1 MQTKISKLA
10 MLTMPCLIAVSL
22 VACGGSSHHSS
33 NGGNHDEGTIG
44 TTADWV
50 VSEGKSNT
58 NMVQVLPEM
67 KDTCIIEN
75 GTIAVSG
82 DVWDAYGAWIWD
94 PNNDDKNLWDGASWP
109 GEEFTA
115 NVVNGCSAV
124 VRNILPPELVV
135 DAAQKYKSIDGYN
148 IIINNMNNG
157 GQTADLKG
165 LSNTNN
171 CVTLL
176 KVDEKTVVGELG
188 PARECGVNV
197 EGQTVSDADVKT
209 DVYAYNGSTKLA
221 EEKTVEINE
230 ISGKEGSDSTEVTL
244 LIKGANVDQNSKGFY
259 WFNDDSSNKAEFTN
273 GDIIKIGSGLK
284 VDDGEKANGNLHLQ
298 FVTKDADGNDV
309 TVEKVYK
316 FTKSFSEKNQEARMT
331 KPTNTL
337 GATYSADKTVFRI
350 WSPSSADVKVT
361 VEGTEY
367 VMNEVNLEG
376 YSKVYEASVDGDLAG
391 KAYQFTIGGKK
402 VRDPYG
408 RMAANGS
415 DTANIVMDMS
425 QTEPEGGWVDAPEL
439 KNRED
444 SIIYEVHVRDFT
456 IDDTSGVDAD
466 KKGRYLGMVQPGTTY
481 GNLKTGIDHLKEL
494 GVTHV
499 QLQPIYDY
507 ATCSDVDSQSGNCY
521 NWGYD
526 PWNYN
531 IPEDRYSSVF
541 GTDKYNEKIKEVK
554 TMVNEFHKNGIRV
567 IMDVVYNHTYDKTV
581 FQDIT
586 DRYYMGDNDLSGCGN
601 AINADNN
608 MVWTMIR
615 DSMDYWVSEFHIDG
629 FRLDLAGVFGIKDFS
644 DWGVYLNKQ
653 HPGANLLIYGE
664 PWTGGGDSS
673 AITDPVRTG
682 RMFMQD
688 KDAHVGAFN
697 NRIRNCLKSSSDSG
711 KSTSDVSKL
720 GFIFNQLNTDWDSN
734 GTDEN
739 GNALNGNKECVFM
752 SVKAGVR
759 TADAPDEVKDE
770 WSAQGFSDPEQA
782 ISYITAHDN
791 LALRDKIEDASLNGT
806 KLYNQDEVKT
816 IQAYANSII
825 MISQGISFIHG
836 GEEFGRTK
844 AAAGTEGESP
854 MWNTYKTTTG
864 ANDFKWDLKSEWNDV
879 FNTYKAYIN
888 MRKEHPSFRMTTASA
903 INSNVTLDENS
914 TNETVIININ
924 GKAVNDTWG
933 SIKVVMNSKDNDV
946 DVAGVDEMTKVADG
960 KTVGDVE
967 NNNTAAARSVSIWM
981 TANEDADSKKH
992 EQLYVAGNVT
1002 GNDWPRVELAYDA
1015 NSGKWYSDAYVF
1027 SADSEFKVLGQDNW
1041 DDNNQIFGSCAGGHK
1056 SNELVSN
1063 TTCKADTGKDSGN
1076 VSPNQTGTYRLVV
1089 DDQNMTWELVDV
1101 STSKNEKLYFV
1112 GSDTNWQF
1120 SEMEYSKGKW
1130 YSDEYA
1136 FSANSE
1142 FKVTNQNNWDGGIWG
1157 ACADHGAQELVANKD
1172 CGGNAGNIMPRKTG
1186 SYALV
1191 VDDLLM
1197 TWSLEEVEPE

>member
-1 MQTKISKLA
+1 MTKS
-10 MLTMPCLIAVSL
+10 VSR
-22 VACGGSSHHSS
+22 
-33 NGGNHDEGTIG
+33 NETK
-44 TTADWV
+44 
-50 VSEGKSNT
+50 SEG
-58 NMVQVLPEM
+58 L
-67 KDTCIIEN
+67 DTCIIEN

-94 PNNDDKNLWDGASWP
+94 PNNDNKNLWDGASWP

-124 VRNILPPELVV
+124 VRNILPPPELVA
-135 DAAQKYKSIDGYN
+135 DAAQKYKSIDGYS
-148 IIINNMNNG
+148 ILINNMNNG
-157 GQTADLKG
+157 GQTADLTG

-209 DVYAYNGSTKLA
+209 DVYAYNGSTKLT

-284 VDDGEKANGNLHLQ
+284 VADGEKANGNLHLQ

-331 KPTNTL
+331 KQTNTL

-350 WSPSSADVKVT
+350 WSPSSTDVKVT

-425 QTEPEGGWVDAPEL
+425 QTEPEGGWVDAPAL

-444 SIIYEVHVRDFT
+444 SIVYEVHVRDFT
-456 IDDTSGVDAD
+456 IDETSGVDQD

-481 GNLKTGIDHLKEL
+481 HNLKTGIDHLKEL

-507 ATCSDVDSQSGNCY
+507 ATCSGVDSQDNTCY

-554 TMVNEFHKNGIRV
+554 TMINEFHKNGIRV
-567 IMDVVYNHTYDKTV
+567 IMDVVYNHTFDKTV
-581 FQDIT
+581 FQDISEK
-586 DRYYMGDNDLSGCGN
+586 YYMGDNDLSGCGN
-601 AINADNN
+601 AVNADNN
-608 MVWTMIR
+608 MVWMMIR

-664 PWTGGGDSS
+664 PWTGGGDPS
-673 AITDPVRTG
+673 AVTAPVRTG

-697 NRIRNCLKSSSDSG
+697 NRIRNCLKSSSDTG
-711 KSTSDVSKL
+711 KSDDETSRL
-720 GFIFNQLNTDWDSN
+720 GFIFNKLNTDWDSN

-739 GNALNGNKECVFM
+739 GKALEGNKECVFM

-759 TADAPDEVKDE
+759 TADAPSEVKDE

-791 LALRDKIEDASLNGT
+791 LALRDKIEDASLDKGAT
-806 KLYNQDEVKT
+806 KLYSPDEVKT

-854 MWNTYKTTTG
+854 MWNTYKTTSG
-864 ANDFKWDLKSEWNDV
+864 ANDFKWNLKSEWNDV

-888 MRKEHPSFRMTTASA
+888 MRKEHPAFRMTTASA
-903 INSNVTLDENS
+903 INSNVTLDESS
-914 TNETVIININ
+914 TDETVIININ

-933 SIKVVMNSKDNDV
+933 TIKVVMNSQDKDV
-946 DVAGVDEMTKVADG
+946 TVAGVDEMTKVADG

-967 NNNTAAARSVSIWM
+967 NNSTAAARSVSIWVVES
-981 TANEDADSKKH
+981 TGPSKAH
-992 EQLYVAGNVT
+992 EQLYYIGATTNNWSDHEAMT
-1002 GNDWPRVELAYDA
+1002 YDSE
-1015 NSGKWYSDAYVF
+1015 SGKWTLPVTLSFGNEEWLIKTETKSWADDITFSPCTADAQ
-1027 SADSEFKVLGQDNW
+1027 AL
-1041 DDNNQIFGSCAGGHK
+1041 CAK
-1056 SNELVSN
+1056 SNGGGNSN
-1063 TTCKADTGKDSGN
+1063 AKFS
-1076 VSPNQTGTYRLVV
+1076 
-1089 DDQNMTWELVDV
+1089 
-1101 STSKNEKLYFV
+1101 STSGEHLLV
-1112 GSDTNWQF
+1112 IDDAT
-1120 SEMEYSKGKW
+1120 MKW
-1130 YSDEYA
+1130 
-1136 FSANSE
+1136 
-1142 FKVTNQNNWDGGIWG
+1142 T
-1157 ACADHGAQELVANKD
+1157 
-1172 CGGNAGNIMPRKTG
+1172 
-1186 SYALV
+1186 
-1191 VDDLLM
+1191 
-1197 TWSLEEVEPE
+1197 LED

>member
-1 MQTKISKLA
+1 

-33 NGGNHDEGTIG
+33 NGGNHDEGTTG

-209 DVYAYNGSTKLA
+209 DVYAYNGSTKLT

-259 WFNDDSSNKAEFTN
+259 WFNGDNSNKAEFTN

-284 VDDGEKANGNLHLQ
+284 VADGEKANGNLHLQ

-331 KPTNTL
+331 KQTNTL

-350 WSPSSADVKVT
+350 WSPSSTDVKVT

-425 QTEPEGGWVDAPEL
+425 QTEPEGGWVDAPAL

-444 SIIYEVHVRDFT
+444 SIVYEVHVRDFT
-456 IDDTSGVDAD
+456 IDETSGVDQD

-481 GNLKTGIDHLKEL
+481 HNLKTGIDHLKEL

-507 ATCSDVDSQSGNCY
+507 ATCSGVDSQDNTCY

-554 TMVNEFHKNGIRV
+554 TMINEFHKNGIRV
-567 IMDVVYNHTYDKTV
+567 IMDVVYNHTFDKTV
-581 FQDIT
+581 FQDISEK
-586 DRYYMGDNDLSGCGN
+586 YYMGDNDLSGCGN
-601 AINADNN
+601 AVNADNN
-608 MVWTMIR
+608 MVWMMIR

-664 PWTGGGDSS
+664 PWTGGGDPS
-673 AITDPVRTG
+673 AVTDPVRTG

-697 NRIRNCLKSSSDSG
+697 NRIRNCLKSSSDTG
-711 KSTSDVSKL
+711 KSDDETSRL
-720 GFIFNQLNTDWDSN
+720 GFIFNKLNTDWDSN

-739 GNALNGNKECVFM
+739 GKALEGNKECVFM

-759 TADAPDEVKDE
+759 TADAPSEVKDE

-791 LALRDKIEDASLNGT
+791 LALRDKIEDASLDKGAT
-806 KLYNQDEVKT
+806 KLYSPDEVKT

-854 MWNTYKTTTG
+854 MWNTYKTTSG
-864 ANDFKWDLKSEWNDV
+864 ANDFKWNLKSEWNDV

-888 MRKEHPSFRMTTASA
+888 MRKEHPAFRMTTASA
-903 INSNVTLDENS
+903 INSNVTLDESS
-914 TNETVIININ
+914 TDETVIININ

-933 SIKVVMNSKDNDV
+933 TIKVVMNSQDKDV
-946 DVAGVDEMTKVADG
+946 TVAGVDEMTKVADG

-967 NNNTAAARSVSIWM
+967 NNSTAAARSVSIWVVES
-981 TANEDADSKKH
+981 TGPSKAH
-992 EQLYVAGNVT
+992 EQLYYIGATTNNWSDHEAMT
-1002 GNDWPRVELAYDA
+1002 YDSE
-1015 NSGKWYSDAYVF
+1015 SGKWTLPVTLSFGNEEWLIKTETKSWADDITFSPCTADAQ
-1027 SADSEFKVLGQDNW
+1027 AL
-1041 DDNNQIFGSCAGGHK
+1041 CAK
-1056 SNELVSN
+1056 SNGGGNSN
-1063 TTCKADTGKDSGN
+1063 AKFS
-1076 VSPNQTGTYRLVV
+1076 
-1089 DDQNMTWELVDV
+1089 
-1101 STSKNEKLYFV
+1101 STSGEHLLV
-1112 GSDTNWQF
+1112 IDDAT
-1120 SEMEYSKGKW
+1120 MKW
-1130 YSDEYA
+1130 
-1136 FSANSE
+1136 
-1142 FKVTNQNNWDGGIWG
+1142 T
-1157 ACADHGAQELVANKD
+1157 
-1172 CGGNAGNIMPRKTG
+1172 
-1186 SYALV
+1186 
-1191 VDDLLM
+1191 
-1197 TWSLEEVEPE
+1197 LED

>member
-1 MQTKISKLA
+1 MLVKGDKEKLE
-10 MLTMPCLIAVSL
+10 
-22 VACGGSSHHSS
+22 S
-33 NGGNHDEGTIG
+33 NPN
-44 TTADWV
+44 
-50 VSEGKSNT
+50 GKFWF
-58 NMVQVLPEM
+58 
-67 KDTCIIEN
+67 
-75 GTIAVSG
+75 G
-82 DVWDAYGAWIWD
+82 D
-94 PNNDDKNLWDGASWP
+94 N
-109 GEEFTA
+109 
-115 NVVNGCSAV
+115 
-124 VRNILPPELVV
+124 
-135 DAAQKYKSIDGYN
+135 
-148 IIINNMNNG
+148 
-157 GQTADLKG
+157 
-165 LSNTNN
+165 
-171 CVTLL
+171 
-176 KVDEKTVVGELG
+176 
-188 PARECGVNV
+188 
-197 EGQTVSDADVKT
+197 
-209 DVYAYNGSTKLA
+209 
-221 EEKTVEINE
+221 
-230 ISGKEGSDSTEVTL
+230 EGSPS
-244 LIKGANVDQNSKGFY
+244 
-259 WFNDDSSNKAEFTN
+259 EFTN
-273 GDIIKIGSGLK
+273 GQKLIVGKNVKVNEGESKETVLHVQYGEGDNTVSISYKIVKTYS
-284 VDDGEKANGNLHLQ
+284 V
-298 FVTKDADGNDV
+298 
-309 TVEKVYK
+309 
-316 FTKSFSEKNQEARMT
+316 KNEQCRLNKQKE
-331 KPTNTL
+331 TL
-337 GATYSADKTVFRI
+337 GATYTADNTVFRI
-350 WSPSSADVKVT
+350 WSPDSSDVKVE
-361 VEGTEY
+361 VDGTSY
-367 VMNEVNLEG
+367 DMTKSSLDC
-376 YSKVYEASVDGDLAG
+376 YTDVYETKVDGNLAG
-391 KAYQFTIGGKK
+391 KTYQFVIGGKK
-402 VRDPYG
+402 ARDPYG
-408 RMAANGS
+408 KMVAKGS

-425 QTEPEGGWVDAPEL
+425 QTEPEEWFNVPEL

-444 SIIYEVHVRDFT
+444 SIVYEVHVRDFT

-664 PWTGGGDSS
+664 PWTGGGDPS
-673 AITDPVRTG
+673 AVKDPVRTG

-697 NRIRNCLKSSSDSG
+697 NRIRNCLKSASDSG
-711 KSTSDVSKL
+711 KSTSKVSKL
-720 GFIFNQLNTDWDSN
+720 GFIFDQLNTDWDSN

-739 GNALNGNKECVFM
+739 GNALEGNKECVFM

-759 TADAPDEVKDE
+759 TANAPDEVKDE

-791 LALRDKIEDASLNGT
+791 LALRDKIEDASLNDT

-854 MWNTYKTTTG
+854 MWNTYKTTSG
-864 ANDFKWDLKSEWNDV
+864 ANDFKWNLKSEWNDV

-888 MRKEHPSFRMTTASA
+888 MRKDHPAFHMTTAKD
-903 INSNVTLDENS
+903 INANVKLDEAS
-914 TNETVIININ
+914 TDSTVIININ

-933 SIKVVMNSKDNDV
+933 TIKVVMNSQDKDV
-946 DVAGVDEMTKVADG
+946 TVAGVDEMTKVADG
-960 KTVGDVE
+960 KSVGDNVD

-1027 SADSEFKVLGQDNW
+1027 SANSEFKVLGQDNW

-1101 STSKNEKLYFV
+1101 STSKNENLYFV
-1112 GSDTNWQF
+1112 GSDTKWAF
-1120 SEMEYSKGKW
+1120 SEMQYSNGKW
-1130 YSDEYA
+1130 YSDEYD
-1136 FSANSE
+1136 FTANSA
-1142 FKVTNQNNWDGGIWG
+1142 FKVTNQNSWDGGIWG
-1157 ACADHGAQELVANKD
+1157 SCADHGDNELVANED
-1172 CGGNAGNIMPRKTG
+1172 CGGNASDITPQKTG

-1197 TWSLEEVEPE
+1197 TWSIEKIEIK